1 MICLAC
7 AEPSRKDLCAR
18 CCSSLSAAPE
28 RHLGGVFVRSAFAHE
43 GAARRLVHRLK
54 YAAMASAAGPLARA
68 MAPLLPADAGC
79 LVPVPRVL
87 ARRWR
92 YGVDPAETLSTVL
105 GRITGLPVVPALRP
119 AWWVARRAGP
129 AGEPRGLPRFRSVR
143 LAGEG
148 AVLVDDVVT
157 TGTTLGAAGR
167 AAGVRHAVT
176 ATAAVRGRRP
186 AVRP

>member
-7 AEPSRKDLCAR
+7 AEPSREDLCAR
-18 CCSSLSAAPE
+18 CAGGLSGSPE
-28 RHLGGVFVRSAFAHE
+28 RHLGGVFVRSAYTHE

-92 YGVDPAETLSTVL
+92 YGVDPADVLASAL
-105 GRITGLPVVPALRP
+105 GRITGLPVVPALRSD
-119 AWWVARRAGP
+119 WWVARRAGP
-129 AGEPRGLPRFRSVR
+129 AGGRRGLPRFRSVR
-143 LAGEG
+143 PPGDG

-157 TGTTLGAAGR
+157 TGTTLR
-167 AAGVRHAVT
+167 AAGQAAGVCHAVT
-176 ATAAVRGRRP
+176 ATAAVRASGDIWP
-186 AVRP
+186 